1 MRVRAK
7 EKGYYDHVLREQ
19 GSEFEIASP
28 KELGAWMEPLE
39 ATTASVSVGID
50 LKNLKNNKEK

>member
-50 LKNLKNNKEK
+50 LKNKKEK